1 MFSAI
6 LGGLSAGFKLFSGL
20 SQRSA
25 ANKIKVPEVKYNPSP
40 YARDTLNIAKNLYGG
55 RMPGAANAEA
65 NILSNNAATG
75 AAIGRNANDSSQALA
90 LLTAARGNTDQAL
103 AGLANQ
109 DSMFKLNAAN
119 LVASANQG
127 MTGELD
133 KVYND
138 SVRARNEAIKAKSD
152 LNQSYLTNVG
162 NAFKEATLLGD
173 SYDRARQET
182 EKLNIQAEDSFK
194 AANPNV
200 DLNTD
205 EGKTAFEN
213 YEKEYIRRKR
223 LGL

>member
-40 YARDTLNIAKNLYGG
+40 YARETMNIAKNLYGG

-90 LLTAARGNTDQAL
+90 LLTAAQGNTDQAL
-103 AGLANQ
+103 TGLANQ

-127 MTGELD
+127 MTSELD

-138 SVRARNEAIKAKSD
+138 SVRARNEAMQAKNN
-152 LNQSYLTNVG
+152 LNQSYLSNVG
-162 NAFKEATLLGD
+162 NALNEGTNLGFMVD
-173 SYDRARQET
+173 YLKKTNPADLMAALR
-182 EKLNIQAEDSFK
+182 K
-194 AANPNV
+194 AQGQR
-200 DLNTD
+200 
-205 EGKTAFEN
+205 EGIKYKAHYPVF
-213 YEKEYIRRKR
+213 YR
-223 LGL
+223 G